1 MSVVGQSIGLLA
13 NFVRIIPILLIAFAL
28 VFAYITVEGWIADN
42 CDDDESV
49 ISCVSES
56 AGEGTVNG
64 IFGAITGVAAGV
76 LAGAGRLGG
85 RIQSGIA
92 SRLKIPTPSF
102 SFNLK

>member
-1 MSVVGQSIGLLA
+1 MSVASQSIGLLA
-13 NFVRIIPILLIAFAL
+13 NFVRIIPVLLIAFAL

-42 CDDDESV
+42 CDDDEE
-49 ISCVSES
+49 IITCVSEA
-56 AGEGTVNG
+56 AGEGAVNG
-64 IFGAITGVAAGV
+64 IFGAITGAAAGI